1 MDAAESGEMGHS
13 LPFQAASSKQ
23 PREAR
28 LSPSG
33 SPRRAAHNCKIRTMP
48 LIQPEVADPDP
59 DALAEL
65 ELALAPRWLGSV
77 SAVKCTT
84 RDPRRDADAER

>member
-48 LIQPEVADPDP
+48 LIQPEG
-59 DALAEL
+59 LIY
-65 ELALAPRWLGSV
+65 
-77 SAVKCTT
+77 
-84 RDPRRDADAER
+84 